1 MKFHIQQITKSLHT
15 AYKVVVGF
23 AFVLFLTPAAAAC
36 AFDRRLNRTSEA
48 FKRLE
53 CEFTCSVISFS
64 PSRFHI
70 THRLFSLLTRFLS
83 LSRARTHTH
92 SIRFDSIHKNR
103 QALPTYRFQL
113 RVRSIQHKE
122 HTEYTHERT
131 RIHSHMHCTYIC
143 TLNNGFARTHA
154 MWHTKR
160 TAVCASVPMC
170 LCVYQKNQH
179 FKEQTLYND
188 CWALLNRE
196 RIQCSKTNLL
206 HSQYDSF
213 SEDVWNMRYAHMY
226 CTLRP
231 LLNGLICCC
240 YYCCYIWCF
249 VIVLQST

>member
-15 AYKVVVGF
+15 AYKVVVEF

-53 CEFTCSVISFS
+53 CEFTCLVISFS

-92 SIRFDSIHKNR
+92 SIRFNSIHKNR
-103 QALPTYRFQL
+103 QALPTYRFQS

-131 RIHSHMHCTYIC
+131 RIHSHMHCTYVHW
-143 TLNNGFARTHA
+143 T
-154 MWHTKR
+154 
-160 TAVCASVPMC
+160 TALHVRMRCDTPNVQQFVRVC

-206 HSQYDSF
+206 HSQYDLF

-240 YYCCYIWCF
+240 YYYCCYIWCF